1 MVYTDGACKGNPG
14 SGGWAYVC
22 LFNGKPH
29 MIVSGHKDDT
39 TNNCME
45 LTAICKALNYIKKYN
60 GVYHFNIEYFFICS
74 DSAYCINAINQ
85 NWIENWKRNGWKTN
99 KNIEIKNKDIWEKV
113 YNLLKEY
120 CKMCKNF
127 HCSFYVNEEYNCS
140 RCNLKNCMKRIKEKV
155 GVSKMYYNSII
166 KKE

>member
-1 MVYTDGACKGNPG
+1 MKIVVYTDGACKGNPG

-29 MIVSGHKDDT
+29 MIASGHKDDT

-45 LTAICKALNYIKKYN
+45 LTAIYKALNYIKKYN

-113 YNLLKEY
+113 YNLLKEFGNV
-120 CKMCKNF
+120 KFVKVKAHNG
-127 HCSFYVNEEYNCS
+127 VNGMRLQTRKQVKLQYMVLESIYF
-140 RCNLKNCMKRIKEKV
+140 
-155 GVSKMYYNSII
+155 SKL
-166 KKE
+166 EGL